1 MIKVV
6 KREDYSSEEEYQEA
20 YQRMLEA
27 IKKHNEQHPE
37 PEYNPNYKEE
47 FLKSVSGLRL
57 KPSLRRLRNLLEEQL
72 NCF

>member
-1 MIKVV
+1 MISLV
-6 KREDYSSEEEYQEA
+6 KREDYPSEEEYQKA

-47 FLKSVSGLRL
+47 FLKSVSGLRM
-57 KPSLRRLRNLLEEQL
+57 KSEEETL
-72 NCF
+72 P

>member
-1 MIKVV
+1 MIKLI

-47 FLKSVSGLRL
+47 FLKSVSGLRM
-57 KPSLRRLRNLLEEQL
+57 KSEEEIL
-72 NCF
+72 P

>member
-1 MIKVV
+1 MISLV

-27 IKKHNEQHPE
+27 IEEHNRQHSK

-47 FLKSVSGLRL
+47 FLKSVS
-57 KPSLRRLRNLLEEQL
+57 RLRMKGEEEIL
-72 NCF
+72 P